1 MRARARPT
9 TKADETPEFQAF
21 WAIWRPHM
29 NPNDG
34 RGAARDEFLRHVELY
49 GAEPQD
55 IVDGAAWFIRSG
67 GNQKRAS
74 DGGLIQSHASS
85 WLNKRAYEDG
95 CEQER
100 AFQRRQAERQQR
112 ETATT
117 NVTPIRQED
126 PIDNEARARHAN
138 ALLARAGFRAAGE

>member
-21 WAIWRPHM
+21 WTLWRPHM

-34 RGAARDEFLRHVELY
+34 RGAARDEFIRHVELY
-49 GAEPQD
+49 GAAPQD

-100 AFQRRQAERQQR
+100 TYQARMAEQAQRVD
-112 ETATT
+112 
-117 NVTPIRQED
+117 NVTPIRAQLPE
-126 PIDNEARARHAN
+126 NHFSRQWERRK
-138 ALLARAGFRAAGE
+138 ALGE